1 MRMEQVLIKLATA
14 LLFSS
19 FVSSSYAVA
28 AACCGGGF
36 ALPSIIT
43 NDDNMQIST
52 SFAESKVDT
61 DVFSNGNWQK
71 RTNNDVTQSFK
82 IDAAHLISDRWQVGL
97 STNIIKRS
105 RDGSMGGSEQ
115 TLGDSTVSIGYEA
128 LPDWDYNPYRPHI
141 VTFTSLN
148 IPTGKSIY
156 ESDTGIGSSGRGF
169 WALTIGSVLN
179 KSWGNWDTNATIE
192 IHKGITK
199 SIRTADFDGQAQPG
213 FGHSYSFGGGYS
225 LRNLRF
231 GTSIAWNY
239 EDPIKLISSS
249 NTNTANIPAAEQRFA
264 TGSAI
269 ISYMPSNDL
278 SLALSY
284 SDQTIF
290 GDPTNTTLSKTVSF
304 LLQKKWAR

>member
-1 MRMEQVLIKLATA
+1 MIKLAIA
-14 LLFSS
+14 LLFSIC
-19 FVSSSYAVA
+19 FSYNKTLA

-43 NDDNMQIST
+43 NDDSTQVST
-52 SFAESKVDT
+52 SFTQSKIDT

-82 IDAAHLISDRWQVGL
+82 FDAAHLIADRWQVGI
-97 STNIIKRS
+97 SSNIIKRS

-115 TLGDSTVSIGYEA
+115 AFGDSTVNLGYET

-141 VTFTSLN
+141 ISFLSIN

-156 ESDTGIGSSGRGF
+156 ESETGIGSSGRGF
-169 WALTIGSVLN
+169 WALSIGSILN
-179 KSWGNWDTNATIE
+179 KSWGNWDSNAAVE
-192 IHKGITK
+192 IHKGFTK
-199 SIRTADFDGQAQPG
+199 NIHTVDFNGDAQPG
-213 FGHSYSFGGGYS
+213 FGSSYSIGSGY
-225 LRNLRF
+225 NLKDFRL
-231 GTSIAWNY
+231 GTSITWTY
-239 EDPIKLISSS
+239 EDAIKITSTS
-249 NTNTANIPAAEQRFA
+249 NTASTRAEKQRYA

-269 ISYMPSNDL
+269 ISYMPTNDL
-278 SLALSY
+278 SLTLSFA
-284 SDQTIF
+284 DQTLF